1 MRPSRSGGACGVGSR
16 LRLEQMMPDPA
27 LHDADQAD
35 ASIMRAALAPIIW
48 EAALVLPVTIVGITE
63 LSHTRKPVTP

>member
-1 MRPSRSGGACGVGSR
+1 
-16 LRLEQMMPDPA
+16 MPDPA
-27 LHDADQAD
+27 FHDANQAD

-63 LSHTRKPVTP
+63 LSHTRKPATP